1 MLDNTMDTLR
11 ILADETDGR
20 AIVNSNDLDSGL
32 KQIVRD
38 SSAYY
43 LLGYT
48 SAVTHG
54 RQVPQDQRAREAAG
68 RAGARAPRLSRAERG
83 RSGARAGA
91 EESRDRLRPSPR
103 RWARSPSARSSGAI

>member
-20 AIVNSNDLDSGL
+20 AIVNTNDLDKGL

-38 SSAYY
+38 TSAYY

-48 SAVTHG
+48 SAVHDR
-54 RQVPQDQRAREAAG
+54 RQVPQD
-68 RAGARAPRLSRAERG
+68 
-83 RSGARAGA
+83 
-91 EESRDRLRPSPR
+91 
-103 RWARSPSARSSGAI
+103 